1 MFADSVGNL
10 KACQE
15 LGFFLLESNVPLV
28 DFDMLLLQAV
38 EGHSKM
44 TIALLQCGR

>member
-1 MFADSVGNL
+1 MFTDSVGNL

-28 DFDMLLLQAV
+28 DFDMLLLKAV
-38 EGHSKM
+38 ESQSKM
-44 TIALLQCGR
+44 TIALLQFVR